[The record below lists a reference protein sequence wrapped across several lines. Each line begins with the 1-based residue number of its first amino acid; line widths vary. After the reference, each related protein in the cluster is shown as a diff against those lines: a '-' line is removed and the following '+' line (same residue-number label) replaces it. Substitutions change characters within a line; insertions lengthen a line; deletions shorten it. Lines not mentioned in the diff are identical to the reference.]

1 MFDEMDR
8 LHQWQSLRQL
18 LAHYALP
25 GAVDRETWQDRLM
38 EMVDVETKQLTRLHG
53 ELIAYGWL
61 EQNTGV
67 TPPGRPGAVAGC
79 YRVTPAGLRAF
90 RQVGFEPDLCEG
102 PADKPS
108 MAVQQDEADGLLVA
122 DGTSAANSLAAAA
135 A

>member
-1 MFDEMDR
+1 MFDEMER
-8 LHQWQSLRQL
+8 LHQCQSLRQL

-25 GAVDRETWQDRLM
+25 GAVDREIWQDRLM
-38 EMVDVETKQLTRLHG
+38 EMADVEIKQLTRLHG

-90 RQVGFEPDLCEG
+90 RQVGQEPELHEVLPGEPAIASNRAEPEG
-102 PADKPS
+102 
-108 MAVQQDEADGLLVA
+108 VLEAIGA
-122 DGTSAANSLAAAA
+122 SAENALTAAAS
-135 A
+135 

>member
-53 ELIAYGWL
+53 ELIAYG
-61 EQNTGV
+61 
-67 TPPGRPGAVAGC
+67 
-79 YRVTPAGLRAF
+79 
-90 RQVGFEPDLCEG
+90 
-102 PADKPS
+102 
-108 MAVQQDEADGLLVA
+108 
-122 DGTSAANSLAAAA
+122 
-135 A
+135 